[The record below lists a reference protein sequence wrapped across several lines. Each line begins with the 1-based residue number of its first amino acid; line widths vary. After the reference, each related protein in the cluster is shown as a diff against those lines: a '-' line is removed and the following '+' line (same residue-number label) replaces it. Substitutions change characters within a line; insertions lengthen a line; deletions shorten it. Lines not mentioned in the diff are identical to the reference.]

1 MKSFLFSSQNIE
13 IKLFPHKNHIDNPAI
28 SGGEAERKKLLFREK
43 GDTIMR
49 LTNELNVAMK
59 DLVDFMGCCK
69 QAYISGDVVKGQN
82 LKARIISTDIKPNHT
97 DQ

>member
-1 MKSFLFSSQNIE
+1 MEEEKEGKSFPVN
-13 IKLFPHKNHIDNPAI
+13 KD
-28 SGGEAERKKLLFREK
+28 GEAERKKLLFREK

-49 LTNELNVAMK
+49 LTDELNAAMK

-69 QAYISGDVVKGQN
+69 QAYISGDVVKGQK
-82 LKARIISTDIKPNHT
+82 LRACIISTDIKPNHT